1 MAELTITVKV
11 SDTDQTV
18 LKNDLLDIDAWVQ
31 AAMTGKINNC
41 WKRMQTEW
49 TTKLM
54 NDSSF
59 TDSIPSNKADFV
71 TLVTSRSDY
80 QDRKARDEASKIG

>member
-41 WKRMQTEW
+41 WKRMQREW
-49 TTKLM
+49 TDKLM

-71 TLVTSRSDY
+71 KLVTSRSDY
-80 QDRKARDEASKIG
+80 KDRKARDEASKIG

>member
-1 MAELTITVKV
+1 MAKLTLTIEVD
-11 SDTDQTV
+11 DTDQTV
-18 LKNDLLDIDAWVQ
+18 LKHDLLDIDAWVQ
-31 AAMTGKINNC
+31 ASITGKINNC

-80 QDRKARDEASKIG
+80 KDRKARDEASTP

>member
-1 MAELTITVKV
+1 MAEITLTIKV
-11 SDTDQTV
+11 DDTDQLV

-31 AAMTGKINNC
+31 AAMTGKINNA

-80 QDRKARDEASKIG
+80 QDRKARDEASTP

>member
-1 MAELTITVKV
+1 
-11 SDTDQTV
+11 
-18 LKNDLLDIDAWVQ
+18 
-31 AAMTGKINNC
+31 
-41 WKRMQTEW
+41 MQQEW

-80 QDRKARDEASKIG
+80 KDTKARDQANKVVE

>member
-1 MAELTITVKV
+1 MAKLTLTIEVD
-11 SDTDQTV
+11 DTDQKV

-41 WKRMQTEW
+41 WKRMQREW
-49 TTKLM
+49 TDKLM
-54 NDSSF
+54 NDESF

-80 QDRKARDEASKIG
+80 KDRKARDEASMIG

>member
-1 MAELTITVKV
+1 MAKLTLTIEVD
-11 SDTDQTV
+11 DTDQTV

-31 AAMTGKINNC
+31 EAMTGKINNC
-41 WKRMQTEW
+41 WKRMQQEW

-71 TLVTSRSDY
+71 KLVTSRSDY
-80 QDRKARDEASKIG
+80 KDRKARDEASKIG

>member
-31 AAMTGKINNC
+31 DAITGKINNC
-41 WKRMQTEW
+41 WKRMHREW
-49 TTKLM
+49 TDKLM

-71 TLVTSRSDY
+71 KLITARSDY
-80 QDRKARDEASKIG
+80 KDRKARDEANKIG